1 MILPSFLGGAFIPY
15 FDDEQ
20 AIKPYRFIEPLYL
33 VVISCWVG
41 LQITVLGSLHKGLV
55 LGLSEFY
62 QNINTIWKDPTT
74 SISRRNASSSG
85 ASPSNPF

>member
-1 MILPSFLGGAFIPY
+1 
-15 FDDEQ
+15 
-20 AIKPYRFIEPLYL
+20 
-33 VVISCWVG
+33 
-41 LQITVLGSLHKGLV
+41 V

-85 ASPSNPF
+85 VSPSIPF